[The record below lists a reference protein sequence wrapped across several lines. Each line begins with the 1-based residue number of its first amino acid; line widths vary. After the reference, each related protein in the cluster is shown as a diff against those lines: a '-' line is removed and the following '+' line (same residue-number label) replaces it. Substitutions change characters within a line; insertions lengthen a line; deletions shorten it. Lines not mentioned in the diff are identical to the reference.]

1 MLQHPKN
8 KSVVS
13 GAEVRF
19 SVKATGDGLNFQWQK
34 DCKDL
39 DDGGK
44 YRKTTT
50 DTLHIVQVTKDDDKA
65 RYRCRVK
72 NYHGKEK
79 LSEEATL
86 FISKLL
92 IVRNGC

>member
-8 KSVVS
+8 QSVVS
-13 GAEVRF
+13 GAEVMF
-19 SVKATGDGLNFQWQK
+19 SVKATGVGLTFQWQES
-34 DCKDL
+34 CKDL
-39 DDGGK
+39 VDGGK

-50 DTLHIVQVTKDDDKA
+50 DTLHILHVTKEDNKA

-72 NYHGKEK
+72 NSHGKEK
-79 LSEEATL
+79 LSEEAII
-86 FISKLL
+86 FISKLV